1 MTFDE
6 AVAKGSPRILRN
18 LKIDEVSSVTSGAG
32 RGVRVVLAKHHPLN
46 KEATMATVRCPKC
59 GHEDTAE
66 KFAKG
71 AANAAPDHEVIAK
84 AVSVS
89 HESIARDLMKDD
101 PTLSFQKAMT
111 KALDTPQFSQLHR
124 DEKMARHGAGF

>member
-1 MTFDE
+1 MRLAAASLRAAPVQASGPLCGGIDMTFDE

-71 AANAAPDHEVIAK
+71 AGQLSAPYTR
-84 AVSVS
+84 S
-89 HESIARDLMKDD
+89 
-101 PTLSFQKAMT
+101 
-111 KALDTPQFSQLHR
+111 
-124 DEKMARHGAGF
+124 